1 MANNSGTGGG
11 GQGIRTTIPISGKLD
26 DRKNVRSSPRPFEE
40 LPEEIQKILNDRKG
54 PARNS
59 HRNTI
64 QMLEGKHVLS
74 LIMYLDKMSPVLKSD
89 VYSDISRTA
98 GMAEKLDDLREMGL
112 IEIYNTVRSN
122 SNVIVITDK
131 GRAVAS
137 MIKDIVG
144 LVED

>member
-1 MANNSGTGGG
+1 
-11 GQGIRTTIPISGKLD
+11 
-26 DRKNVRSSPRPFEE
+26 
-40 LPEEIQKILNDRKG
+40 
-54 PARNS
+54 
-59 HRNTI
+59 
-64 QMLEGKHVLS
+64 MLEGKHVLS

-131 GRAVAS
+131 GRAVAN

-144 LVED
+144 MVED